1 MIAKADLHT
10 HTTASDGMF
19 RPAENVRLAKEAGL
33 SALAITDHDTI
44 AGVEEALAAGR
55 EYGITVIPGMELS
68 TSADGKDIHILG
80 YGISTEDSVL
90 LSRLQAQRNVR
101 NRRNEEILNKLAELN
116 MHVSLEELEA
126 AAGKSRLED
135 GSIGRPH
142 IAQVLVDKGYV
153 ADKREAFERLLG
165 EGKPA
170 YASLTRIAPTE
181 AIRWIHEAGGIA
193 IIAHPGLYGDD
204 DLVLT
209 LLDSGAD
216 GLEAFHSDH
225 DERMEQRYAEW
236 AENRGKLV
244 TGGSDFH
251 GVKDGVAF
259 HGDIGNRTVD
269 ASIVDKLLRN
279 G

>member
-19 RPAENVRLAKEAGL
+19 QPAENVRLAKEAGL
-33 SALAITDHDTI
+33 SALAITDHDTV

-55 EYGITVIPGMELS
+55 EYGITVIPGVELS
-68 TSADGKDIHILG
+68 TSVDGKDIHILG
-80 YGISTEDSVL
+80 YGISAEDSVL

-101 NRRNEEILNKLAELN
+101 NRRNEEMLNKLAELN
-116 MHVSLEELEA
+116 MRVSLEELEA

-153 ADKREAFERLLG
+153 ADKREAFDRLLG

-170 YASLTRIAPTE
+170 YSSLTRIAPTE

-225 DERMEQRYAEW
+225 DEQMEQRYAEW
-236 AENRGKLV
+236 AEIRGKLV

-259 HGDIGNRTVD
+259 HGDIGSRTVD
-269 ASIVDKLLRN
+269 ASIVAELLR
-279 G
+279 

>member
-33 SALAITDHDTI
+33 SALAITDHDTV
-44 AGVEEALAAGR
+44 AGVEEALEAGR

-80 YGISTEDSVL
+80 YGISAEDSVL

-101 NRRNEEILNKLAELN
+101 NRRNEEMLKKLAELN

-142 IAQVLVDKGYV
+142 IAQALVDKGYV
-153 ADKREAFERLLG
+153 ADKREAFDRLLG

-170 YASLTRIAPTE
+170 YASLARIAPTE

-204 DLVLT
+204 ELVLT

-216 GLEAFHSDH
+216 GLEAFHSEH
-225 DERMEQRYAEW
+225 DEQMERRYAEW

-251 GVKDGVAF
+251 GIKDGVAF
-259 HGDIGNRTVD
+259 HGDIGSRTVD
-269 ASIVDKLLRN
+269 ASIVAELLRN